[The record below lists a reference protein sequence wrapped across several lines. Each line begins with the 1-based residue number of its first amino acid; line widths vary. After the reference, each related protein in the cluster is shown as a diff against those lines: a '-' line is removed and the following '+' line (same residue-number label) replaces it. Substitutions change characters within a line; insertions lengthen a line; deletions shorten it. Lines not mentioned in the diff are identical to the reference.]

1 MLPVCKLPQNSM
13 VFYII
18 LVLFYFVNVASLQVA
33 TWQQW
38 KRTSVCPRL
47 LFRSVSPWWTRD
59 LKKHDRNIKEVNTL
73 FHIYGTL
80 AKYIINLIQQMAKK
94 QIKSN
99 SFHKPYPT
107 NSIAFRTRR
116 PTAPRA
122 CLVTKDKWLFARWK
136 TYLFSEQCSP
146 STKQWWYYMVNGDIW
161 WFLKTSNLFPIHQW
175 QLSLSHS
182 VSS

>member
-1 MLPVCKLPQNSM
+1 MLPVCKLPQNSI

-122 CLVTKDKWLFARWK
+122 CLVTKDKWLVN
-136 TYLFSEQCSP
+136 SVHHPP
-146 STKQWWYYMVNGDIW
+146 SNGDTTGSFRKNDKSKMFVKILI
-161 WFLKTSNLFPIHQW
+161 FTKIKFSQLF
-175 QLSLSHS
+175 
-182 VSS
+182 